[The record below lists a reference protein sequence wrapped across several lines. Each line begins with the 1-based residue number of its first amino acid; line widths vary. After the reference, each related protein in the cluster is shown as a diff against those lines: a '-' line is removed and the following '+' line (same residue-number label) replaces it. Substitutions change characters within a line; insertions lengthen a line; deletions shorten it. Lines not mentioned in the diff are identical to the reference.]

1 MFSIIVT
8 RIGNEEHLDKCYGEL
23 QKEFHS
29 VANID
34 VYTA

>member
-1 MFSIIVT
+1 MFLITVT
-8 RIGNEEHLDKCYGEL
+8 RIGNEQHLDKCYVEL

-34 VYTA
+34 VYIA